1 MRCLVSQVHLYPL
14 NVSIR
19 VLYDGEAFFRHSRG
33 GITRYLSELI
43 REFDAD
49 PSLGVTPVMPY
60 KWVATRHL
68 AEIDARFVEVP
79 LPRRVRLTALRALN
93 ARRVRQVE
101 PADIVHHSL
110 YEPDAFDRW
119 PGERHITTVY
129 DFMLDRFPSMLHPD
143 DDHPDRIREVI
154 QRADAA
160 ICISKTTLA
169 DLGRFHPDYDNP
181 AFAVPL
187 GVGESFFDPA
197 PTKLP
202 SLPDNYVLA
211 VSNRLA
217 HKNVDVLL
225 EAFAD
230 LATRHRDLH
239 LVLVGAY
246 PASETERLRELRI
259 ADRTVRLRVS
269 DAVLPWIYRRASVLM
284 YTSLWE
290 GFGLPVV
297 EAMASRCPAVIA
309 DVAALTEVGGEAVLV
324 FDPTDRAALVEHV
337 ERVLTDPNEG
347 ERLRA
352 AGVERARMFTWRR
365 TAELTAKVYE
375 QVAAG

>member
-1 MRCLVSQVHLYPL
+1 MRLYPRR
-14 NVSIR
+14 VSIR
-19 VLYDGEAFFRHSRG
+19 VLYDGEAFLQHSRG
-33 GITRYLSELI
+33 GITRYLTELI

-49 PSLGVTPVMPY
+49 PSLGVTPVTPY

-68 AEIDARFVEVP
+68 AEHDRRFIELP
-79 LPRRVRLTALRALN
+79 LPRRVRLPTLRALN
-93 ARRVRQVE
+93 ARRLRRIE
-101 PADIVHHSL
+101 PVDIVHHSL
-110 YEPDAFDRW
+110 YEPEAFERW
-119 PGERHITTVY
+119 PGDRHITTVY
-129 DFMLDRFPSMLHPD
+129 DFMLNRFPEMLHPD
-143 DDHPDRIREVI
+143 DDHPARMEEVI
-154 QRADAA
+154 RRADAA
-160 ICISKTTLA
+160 ICISETTLS
-169 DLGRFHPDYDNP
+169 DLHRFHPGYDKP
-181 AFAVPL
+181 SFAVPL
-187 GVGESFFDPA
+187 GVADSFFDPA

-202 SLPDNYVLA
+202 RLPDNYLLS

-230 LATRHRDLH
+230 LASRHSDLH

-246 PASETERLRELRI
+246 QASETARLHELGI

-269 DAVLPWIYRRASVLM
+269 DAVLPWIYRNAAVLM

-297 EAMASRCPAVIA
+297 EAMASRCPAV
-309 DVAALTEVGGEAVLV
+309 VANISALTEVGGDAVLV
-324 FDPTDRAALVEHV
+324 FEPDDRAALIAHV
-337 ERVLTDPNEG
+337 EQVLTDPSEG

-365 TAELTAKVYE
+365 TAEQTAKVYE
-375 QVAAG
+375 QIAAI